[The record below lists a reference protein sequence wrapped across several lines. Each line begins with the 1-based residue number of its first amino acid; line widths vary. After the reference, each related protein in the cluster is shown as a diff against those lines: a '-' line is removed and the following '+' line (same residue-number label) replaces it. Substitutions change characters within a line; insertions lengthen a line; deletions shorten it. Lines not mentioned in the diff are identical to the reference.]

1 MIQIAHFRY
10 SKQNCQTFIGWAHCG
25 AWVQYNYL
33 VGKLAISVYLPTDKV
48 EQTVA
53 WAHSCLFRWS
63 KSDEI
68 LEKQGRGRR
77 VCGTK
82 FWQQPQPYLNQEGKI
97 LPITIINDVS
107 TSFIVFKAYVDFER
121 LNLQPIK
128 LNSARA
134 DRIPIIGCN
143 FKWLSEIWSYNRFR
157 GIRESG

>member
-68 LEKQGRGRR
+68 LEKQGRGQVRLWH
-77 VCGTK
+77 GDSSTPS
-82 FWQQPQPYLNQEGKI
+82 FGNHQEGQI
-97 LPITIINDVS
+97 LPMLTM
-107 TSFIVFKAYVDFER
+107 KG
-121 LNLQPIK
+121 LNTVESL
-128 LNSARA
+128 SAGARTYQ
-134 DRIPIIGCN
+134 N
-143 FKWLSEIWSYNRFR
+143 
-157 GIRESG
+157 